1 MAKWGRVLAGVA
13 VLAVG
18 AAAVWALMPDP
29 LSVELVTVAEA
40 PMEVTV
46 SAEGKTRARNTWTVT
61 APISGTVNR
70 SPVEVGDR
78 VEQGRTVVAQMRP
91 AEPALLD
98 ARSRLE
104 AEAAVTEA
112 EAIVRQSEVQLKQA
126 EVDMSYA
133 RTRLDRDTGLAAQGT
148 IPQRTLEDSQ
158 QAAATAAAALEAA
171 QFDLQMHRATLAR
184 MQAQLTPAETAAD
197 ASPDRDKGCCV
208 TLTAPHDGTVLSVTD
223 QSARLVQA
231 GSPLLTIGDLSDM
244 QIELDLLSSDAVKVA
259 PGAPAHVE
267 GWGGAGV
274 LTAKVARIDPVGFT
288 RVSALG
294 IEEQRVRLHLDLDQT
309 PPGLGDGFRVFVH
322 VVVWQADKV
331 LQVPQSALFR
341 QGDGWAVFRA
351 VSGRAVATPVTV
363 GQTEETMAEVT
374 SGLAAGDRVI
384 AYPGNR
390 VTDGARIAAL
400 SLP

>member
-1 MAKWGRVLAGVA
+1 MARWGRVLAGVA
-13 VLAVG
+13 ALAVG
-18 AAAVWALMPDP
+18 AAAVWALMPDA
-29 LSVELVTVAEA
+29 LAVELVTVAEG

-61 APISGTVNR
+61 APISGTVSR
-70 SPVEVGDR
+70 SPVEVGDK
-78 VEQGRTVVAQMRP
+78 VEQGMTVVAQMRP

-98 ARSRLE
+98 ARSRLA

-126 EVDMSYA
+126 EVEMDYA
-133 RTRLDRDTGLAAQGT
+133 RTRLARDTGLAAQGT
-148 IPQRTLEDSQ
+148 IPQRVLEDSQ
-158 QAAATAAAALEAA
+158 QAATAAAAALEAA
-171 QFDLQMHRATLAR
+171 RFDLQMHRATLAR
-184 MQAQLTPAETAAD
+184 MQAQLAPAETD

-208 TLTAPHDGTVLSVTD
+208 NLTAPHDGTVLSVTEE
-223 QSARLVQA
+223 SARLVQA

-267 GWGGAGV
+267 GWGGAEA
-274 LTAKVARIDPVGFT
+274 LTARVARIDPVGFT

-363 GQTEETMAEVT
+363 GHTEETMAEVT
-374 SGLAAGDRVI
+374 SGLAAGDQVI

-390 VTDGARIAAL
+390 VSDGARIRQL
-400 SLP
+400 VVN